1 MLLQGNSIWS
11 EANLV
16 LLYSYILLLTDRRM
30 LVLPDSFH
38 TRSFFHNEKPTIVVK
53 FNDFFLSTAV
63 GEHHFKMLCSILC
76 FFSLYED
83 RFLDWQ
89 MIILPDREQK
99 IHTAAR
105 SFFRQLVYLNN
116 LISITSCYYILLEA
130 GSNKANRKSY

>member
-1 MLLQGNSIWS
+1 MCCPIRSTH
-11 EANLV
+11 E
-16 LLYSYILLLTDRRM
+16 
-30 LVLPDSFH
+30 
-38 TRSFFHNEKPTIVVK
+38 SFFHNEKPTIVVK